1 MELTYQRNVPVD
13 IEDEMKKS
21 YMDYAMSVIVGR
33 AIPDVRDGLKPVHR
47 RVLYAMHE
55 LGNRWN
61 RPYKKS
67 ARIVGDIIGKYHP
80 HGDSAAYDTIVRM
93 AQDFAMR
100 YPLVDGQG
108 NFGSIDG
115 DPPAAMRYTE
125 IRMARIAEEL
135 LEDLDKETVNFSP
148 NYDNT
153 LEEPAILPARIPLL
167 LLNGGAGI
175 AVGVASNI
183 PPHNL
188 REVLDGTMALIRDP
202 AITVEQLMTH
212 IHGPDFPTAGYIN
225 GREGIL
231 AAYRTGRGIIRMR
244 ARSLIERNSRNDRES
259 IIITELPYM
268 VNKATLVERISDLVK
283 EKKISGISDLRD
295 ESDRE
300 GMRIVMDLKKDE
312 VAGVILNQLYKHTQM
327 ESSFGINMMVIDRG
341 QPKTLNLKE
350 VLERFVDFRKEV
362 VTRRTVFELSR
373 ARERLHI
380 LEGLRIALENIDRV
394 IETIKKSPNPQEAST
409 ALCDRFGLTVVQARA
424 ILEMRLQRLTNLE
437 RDKILEEYDETKQLV
452 EKLESILA
460 DSGKILNII
469 VGELEDIKKRYGDD
483 RRTEIVSGS
492 DDITVEDLIV
502 EEDMVVT
509 VSHQGY
515 IKRNAVSLYRSQH
528 RGGRGRMGMT
538 TREDDFVEKIFVA
551 STHSFV
557 LFFTSKGRVHW
568 LKVHQIP
575 QAGRM
580 ARGKAVVNLIEL
592 ARDERVAAIL
602 PVRDFAEGKYVL
614 FSTRK
619 GIVKKTELAAY
630 SNPRSTGIIAITID
644 EDDELIAVKITD
656 GTQDILLGTKRGKA
670 IRFRETDV
678 RPIGRTGRG
687 VIGITMEKEDFVV
700 AMETVGDLHD
710 ILTVTER
717 GFGKKT
723 DVTEYRRQGRG
734 GRGIINLKT
743 VPRVGLI
750 AGVRQVT
757 GDEDVILLTNS
768 GQIIRLRVN
777 EISLLH
783 RSTQG
788 IKLMDLTEN
797 ETIVGVVRVERGS
810 DDDREDLEITIDIM
824 NEEDLPPDAD
834 LLEE

>member
-1 MELTYQRNVPVD
+1 MELNYQRNVPVD

-80 HGDSAAYDTIVRM
+80 HGDAAAYDTIVRM
-93 AQDFAMR
+93 AQDFSLR

-135 LEDLDKETVNFSP
+135 LEDLDKETVDFSP
-148 NYDNT
+148 NYDNS
-153 LEEPAILPARIPLL
+153 LEEPNILPAKIPLL
-167 LLNGGAGI
+167 LLNGGSGI

-188 REVLDGTMALIRDP
+188 REVLDGTVALIRNP
-202 AITVEQLMTH
+202 EITVEELMRH

-231 AAYRTGRGIIRMR
+231 AAYRTGRGIIRTR

-259 IIITELPYM
+259 IVVTELPYM
-268 VNKATLVERISDLVK
+268 VNKAALVEKISELVK
-283 EKKISGISDLRD
+283 EKKIGGIADLRD

-300 GMRIVMDLKKDE
+300 GMRIVLDLKKDE
-312 VAGVILNQLYKHTQM
+312 VAAVILNQLYKHTQM
-327 ESSFGINMMVIDRG
+327 ESTFGINMMVIDRG

-350 VLERFVDFRKEV
+350 VLERFVAFRKEL
-362 VTRRTVFELSR
+362 VTRRTVFELNR
-373 ARERLHI
+373 AKERLHI
-380 LEGLRIALENIDRV
+380 LEGLKIALENIDRV
-394 IETIKKSPNPQEAST
+394 IETIKKSPGPQEASA
-409 ALCDRFGLTVVQARA
+409 ALCDNFGLSAIQAKA
-424 ILEMRLQRLTNLE
+424 ILEMRLQRLTGLE
-437 RDKILEEYDETKQLV
+437 RDKILGEYVETEALV
-452 EKLESILA
+452 KKLEEILA
-460 DSGKILNII
+460 DPGKILDII
-469 VGELEDIKKRYGDD
+469 VTELEDIRKRYGDD

-502 EEDMVVT
+502 EEEMVVT

-515 IKRNAVSLYRSQH
+515 IKRNAVSLYRSQR
-528 RGGRGRMGMT
+528 RGGRGKMGMT
-538 TREDDFVEKIFVA
+538 TKEDDFVENIFVA
-551 STHSFV
+551 STHSYV

-580 ARGKAVVNLIEL
+580 AKGKAIVNLIEL
-592 ARDERVAAIL
+592 TKEERVTAVL
-602 PVRDFAEGKYVL
+602 PVREFIEGKYVL
-614 FSTRK
+614 FATRN

-630 SNPRSTGIIAITID
+630 SNPRSGGIIAIAID
-644 EDDELIAVKITD
+644 DNDELIGVKLTD
-656 GTQDILLGTKRGKA
+656 GSQDILLATNRGKA
-670 IRFRETDV
+670 IRFRETEV
-678 RPIGRTGRG
+678 RPIGRVGRG
-687 VIGITMEKEDFVV
+687 VIGITMEKSDFVV
-700 AMETVGDLHD
+700 AMEAVGDMHY

-723 DVTEYRRQGRG
+723 DVSEYRRQGRG
-734 GRGIINLKT
+734 GRGVINLKI
-743 VPRVGLI
+743 VPRVGFVS
-750 AGVRQVT
+750 GVRQVT
-757 GDEDVILLTNS
+757 GDEDVILLTDS

-777 EISLLH
+777 EISVLH

-788 IKLMDLTEN
+788 IKLMDLVEN
-797 ETIVGVVRVERGS
+797 ETIVGVVRVEREA
-810 DDDREDLEITIDIM
+810 DEDREGP
-824 NEEDLPPDAD
+824 EEEPI
-834 LLEE
+834 EEETPEA

>member
-1 MELTYQRNVPVD
+1 MELIYQRNVPVD

-93 AQDFAMR
+93 AQDFSMR

-135 LEDLDKETVNFSP
+135 LEDLDKETVGFSP
-148 NYDNT
+148 NYDNS
-153 LEEPAILPARIPLL
+153 LVEPAILPARIPLL
-167 LLNGGAGI
+167 LLNGGSGI

-188 REVLDGTMALIRDP
+188 GEVLDGTMALIRNP
-202 AITVEQLMTH
+202 AITVEELMMH

-231 AAYRTGRGIIRMR
+231 SAYRTGRGIIRMR
-244 ARSLIERNSRNDRES
+244 ARSLIERNPRNDRES
-259 IIITELPYM
+259 IIVTELPYM
-268 VNKATLVERISDLVK
+268 VNKATLVERISELVK

-300 GMRIVMDLKKDE
+300 GMRVVLDLKKDE
-312 VAGVILNQLYKHTQM
+312 VAGVILNQLFKHTQM
-327 ESSFGINMMVIDRG
+327 ESTFGINMMVIDRG

-350 VLERFVDFRKEV
+350 VLEKFVDFRKET
-362 VTRRTVFELSR
+362 VTRRTVYELNR
-373 ARERLHI
+373 AKERLHV
-380 LEGLRIALENIDRV
+380 LEGLKIALENIDRV
-394 IETIKKSPNPQEAST
+394 IETIKKSPNPQAASA
-409 ALCDRFGLTVVQARA
+409 ALCDRFGLSAIQARA

-437 RDKILEEYDETKQLV
+437 RDKILEEHGETERLV
-452 EKLESILA
+452 RHLEAILA
-460 DSGKILNII
+460 DPSKILDII
-469 VGELEDIKKRYGDD
+469 QGELEDIKKRYGDG

-515 IKRNAVSLYRSQH
+515 IKRNAVSLYRSQR
-528 RGGRGRMGMT
+528 RGGRGKMGMT
-538 TREDDFVEKIFVA
+538 TKEDDFVENIFVA
-551 STHSFV
+551 STHSYV
-557 LFFTSKGRVHW
+557 LFFTSKGKVHW

-580 ARGKAVVNLIEL
+580 AKGKAIVNLIEL
-592 ARDERVAAIL
+592 AREERVTAIL
-602 PVRDFAEGKYVL
+602 PVREFTEGKYVL
-614 FSTRK
+614 FATRK

-630 SNPRSTGIIAITID
+630 SNPRSAGIIAITID
-644 EDDELIAVKITD
+644 EDDELIAVKLTD
-656 GTQDILLGTKRGKA
+656 GTQDVLLGTNRGKA
-670 IRFRETDV
+670 IRFRETEV

-687 VIGITMEKEDFVV
+687 VIGINMEEGDFVV
-700 AMETVGDLHD
+700 SMETVGDMHY

-723 DVTEYRRQGRG
+723 DVSEYRRQGRG

-750 AGVRQVT
+750 SGVRQVT
-757 GDEDVILLTNS
+757 GEEDVILLTNN

-777 EISLLH
+777 EISILH

-788 IKLMDLTEN
+788 IKLMDLIEN
-797 ETIVGVVRVERGS
+797 ENIVGVVRVEREP
-810 DDDREDLEITIDIM
+810 DEDREETEITP
-824 NEEDLPPDAD
+824 EEEVT
-834 LLEE
+834 EEAPEE

>member
-1 MELTYQRNVPVD
+1 
-13 IEDEMKKS
+13 MKKS

-80 HGDSAAYDTIVRM
+80 HGDAAAYDTIVRM
-93 AQDFAMR
+93 AQDFSLR

-135 LEDLDKETVNFSP
+135 LEDLDKETVDFSP
-148 NYDNT
+148 NYDNS
-153 LEEPAILPARIPLL
+153 LMEPNILPARIPLL
-167 LLNGGAGI
+167 LLNGGSGI

-188 REVLDGTMALIRDP
+188 REVIDGTVALIRKP
-202 AITVEQLMTH
+202 EITVEELMMH

-231 AAYRTGRGIIRMR
+231 AAYRTGRGIIRTR
-244 ARSLIERNSRNDRES
+244 ARALIERNSRNDRES
-259 IIITELPYM
+259 IVVTELPYM
-268 VNKATLVERISDLVK
+268 VNKAALVEKISELVK
-283 EKKISGISDLRD
+283 EKKIGGISDLRD

-300 GMRIVMDLKKDE
+300 GMRIVLDLKKDE
-312 VAGVILNQLYKHTQM
+312 VAAVILNQLYKHTQM
-327 ESSFGINMMVIDRG
+327 ESTFGINMMVIDRG

-350 VLERFVDFRKEV
+350 VLEKFVAFRKEL
-362 VTRRTVFELSR
+362 VTRRTVFELNR
-373 ARERLHI
+373 AKERLHI
-380 LEGLRIALENIDRV
+380 LEGLKIALENIDRV
-394 IETIKKSPNPQEAST
+394 IETIKKSPGPQEASA
-409 ALCDRFGLTVVQARA
+409 ALCENFGLSAIQAKA
-424 ILEMRLQRLTNLE
+424 ILEMRLQRLTGLE
-437 RDKILEEYDETKQLV
+437 REKILGEYVETEALVKQL
-452 EKLESILA
+452 EGILA
-460 DSGKILNII
+460 DPEKILDII
-469 VGELEDIKKRYGDD
+469 VAELEDVRKRYGDE
-483 RRTEIVSGS
+483 RRTEIVAGG
-492 DDITVEDLIV
+492 DDITLEDLIV
-502 EEDMVVT
+502 EEEMVVT

-515 IKRNAVSLYRSQH
+515 IKRNAVSLYRSQR
-528 RGGRGRMGMT
+528 RGGRGKMGMT
-538 TREDDFVEKIFVA
+538 TKEDDFVENIFIA
-551 STHSFV
+551 STHSYV
-557 LFFTSKGRVHW
+557 LFFTSKGKVHW

-580 ARGKAVVNLIEL
+580 AKGKAIVNLIEL
-592 ARDERVAAIL
+592 TKEERVTAVL
-602 PVRDFAEGKYVL
+602 PVREFVEGKYVL
-614 FSTRK
+614 FATRN

-630 SNPRSTGIIAITID
+630 SNPRSGGIIAIAID
-644 EDDELIAVKITD
+644 EDDELIGVKLTD
-656 GTQDILLGTKRGKA
+656 GGQDILLATNRGKA
-670 IRFRETDV
+670 IRFRETEV
-678 RPIGRTGRG
+678 RPIGRVGRG
-687 VIGITMEKEDFVV
+687 VIGITMEKSDFVV
-700 AMETVGDLHD
+700 AMEAVGDMHY

-723 DVTEYRRQGRG
+723 DVSEYRRQGRG
-734 GRGIINLKT
+734 GRGVINLKI
-743 VPRVGLI
+743 VPRVGFVS
-750 AGVRQVT
+750 GVRQVT

-777 EISLLH
+777 EINLHH

-788 IKLMDLTEN
+788 IKLMDLVEN
-797 ETIVGVVRVERGS
+797 ETIVGVVRVEREA
-810 DDDREDLEITIDIM
+810 DEDREGS
-824 NEEDLPPDAD
+824 EEEPI
-834 LLEE
+834 EEVTPEA